1 MIFFTR
7 LQTPRFSSTDY
18 EKLIERML
26 VDAAI
31 LEDSSHKYNAL
42 LKLKGHAAK
51 MAASLHQLKGLS
63 SSANIEPLEKCI
75 QQAILNT
82 IENRTISHNEIKNR
96 FAHLKEDL
104 NNEEG
109 RKIISGLF
117 MFTNGLLTTVS
128 AVGIIIF
135 GAAMTTGP
143 VGIALLALTMTIA
156 SALVL
161 MIAAYSLYVDGRNLF
176 DKQIKEIES
185 GITFLIEEYPE
196 LQAGNAE
203 ELKNTGV
210 VFN

>member
-1 MIFFTR
+1 MFFFTR

-31 LEDSSHKYNAL
+31 LEGSSHKYNAL
-42 LKLKGHAAK
+42 LKLKGHVAK

-63 SSANIEPLEKCI
+63 SSATIEPLEKCI
-75 QQAILNT
+75 QQAIFNT
-82 IENRTISHNEIKNR
+82 IDNKKTDHNEIKNR
-96 FAHLKEDL
+96 LAHLKEDL
-104 NNEEG
+104 NSEEG

-143 VGIALLALTMTIA
+143 VGMALLALTMAIV

-185 GITFLIEEYPE
+185 GIDFLIEEYTE

-203 ELKNTGV
+203 ELDNMGRV
-210 VFN
+210 YN